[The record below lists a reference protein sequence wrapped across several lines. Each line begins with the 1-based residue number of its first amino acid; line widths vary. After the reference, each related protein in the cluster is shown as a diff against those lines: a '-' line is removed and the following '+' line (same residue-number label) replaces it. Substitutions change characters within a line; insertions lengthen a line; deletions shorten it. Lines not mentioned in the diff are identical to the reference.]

1 MAFALFVTFARY
13 GNAYSLMPARHDKM
27 RGGRRTMLALRA
39 AKTLAVATMALLV
52 SLVAFG
58 NITDYDTNFA
68 FVQHVLLM
76 DTIFPNATIRY
87 RAITNPALHHA
98 AYAAIIAAEVLMAV
112 LCWIGAFRLLRHLR
126 DTGQGFNQAKRTAI
140 AGLMLGFLLWQ
151 VGFIALGGEWFG
163 MWMSSQWNGIPSAF
177 RYSVMTLGVLIFLSL
192 PDSDISEP

>member
-1 MAFALFVTFARY
+1 
-13 GNAYSLMPARHDKM
+13 
-27 RGGRRTMLALRA
+27 MLVLRA
-39 AKTLAVATMALLV
+39 SKIMAVAAVAFLV

-58 NITDYDTNFA
+58 NLTDYDTNFA

-98 AYAAIIAAEVLMAV
+98 AYALIIAAEVLTAA
-112 LCWIGAFRLLRHLR
+112 LCWIGSVQLLRYLR
-126 DTGQGFNQAKRTAI
+126 HTSQGFNRAKRTAI

-163 MWMSSQWNGIPSAF
+163 MWMSPQWNGIPSAF
-177 RYSVMTLGVLIFLSL
+177 RFWVITMGVLIFLSL
-192 PDSDISEP
+192 PDPDIPEG

>member
-1 MAFALFVTFARY
+1 MDVV
-13 GNAYSLMPARHDKM
+13 PE
-27 RGGRRTMLALRA
+27 TMLILRTAKMMAVA
-39 AKTLAVATMALLV
+39 ALAVLV

-98 AYAAIIAAEVLMAV
+98 AYALIIAAEVLTAV
-112 LCWIGAFRLLRHLR
+112 LCWIGSFHLLGHVRN
-126 DTGQGFNQAKRTAI
+126 TGHGFNRAKRTAI

-177 RYSVMTLGVLIFLSL
+177 RYLVMTLGVLIFLSL